1 MFWRFG
7 LYHSLD
13 SLLDKEDVSLE
24 EILDEDEL
32 LQECKEQNSRL
43 IDYFQRVDVLQRLL
57 GYVTGQIECE
67 EKGRFK
73 YPYVATEV
81 LCSEIWSIVETCL
94 NNSDQL
100 LVPFWETVLDRPP
113 EEMKTQMVMASH
125 FAKIN
130 AVFLNKKPVEMLA
143 FIQSQP
149 HIVARLLRHIEAPS
163 FVDLLVRIIQ
173 LDEHPACGGVL
184 EWLSE
189 ENLMGRLVDLM
200 SPLHTPDIH
209 TVVSELI
216 KGIISMAA
224 PSPGA
229 GLTEG
234 LQNGPASNLFARQLA
249 HASSISKLTDYILS
263 DFGSKGGEDS
273 KLANALQSTS
283 SSSLSKSE
291 DSEVP
296 SIDDDEVLPN
306 KESHTSSVVQS
317 ISIIIELIRKNN
329 SDYFEPYLFHTLR
342 NRLITLQQQLPAN
355 PDESREMLERA
366 MREMVDRMG
375 VVHLGSVL
383 EITCNRLDEYQM
395 YLDSPRSLEGP
406 MLLTVGTIAPLTF
419 ERYRICE
426 LYAELLHCS
435 NMSLLN
441 RPPEYNHIYDAEGR
455 LQGGLPALEELAR
468 VIAMSNGDD
477 GDGDAMDEEKEE
489 LEPAQELPI
498 SNASHESSSVLDS
511 DEEMDD
517 DSDNDAMEE
526 IAMSD
531 EPPFAVSPPPTAPLS
546 ASPSTT
552 APASTEPQLVSAPPR
567 KNSLTLTADSDST
580 SRPRS
585 SSSRRSLKRSAT
597 LDSQPAPPQ
606 PLPIGER
613 LKQQF
618 LEKNVLSKMLDL
630 FFGFPL
636 NNFLH
641 SVVYD
646 FLHQILT
653 GRVDEGMNREL
664 TISLFRDVRIMDRI
678 LEGQRRNDVEVA
690 KPKGVRLGY
699 MGHLTLISEDVIGAL
714 EHYPPDLRA
723 VIRSFAP
730 QPAWDEYVSGR
741 YIETKKNDTSLLGG
755 GKPVVGP
762 GAPRA
767 GPGARWKVDEAE
779 GATTQVEAT
788 ETADAGVGGSE
799 SDVKEE
805 PLRKPSGSR
814 REGSDDFGTAFMDED
829 EDDHGAAP
837 PQFARYLAQ
846 EMQSSNH
853 FGSASSSD
861 GSDEEEDE
869 GGWLAQ
875 STFSLGAPPSGR
887 HDENNR
893 TPLDRNGFEDA
904 FTPQGGYDDPFTE
917 EDDAF
922 GPFSDTAAASGADPF
937 TFASSFSEEIEH
949 ASFEDFGDFG
959 DFQAATEGDGE
970 LTPTA
975 GSWSFTSNS
984 SASSEPGVLEDGAGG
999 DSSKERA
1006 ERKAFEEPRTALTN
1020 DQQTLKSS

>member
-43 IDYFQRVDVLQRLL
+43 IDYFQRVDVLQKLL

-67 EKGRFK
+67 EKGRFRR

-94 NNSDQL
+94 NHSDQL
-100 LVPFWETVLDRPP
+100 LVPFWETVLNRPP

-130 AVFLNKKPVEMLA
+130 AVFLNKKPLEMLA
-143 FIQSQP
+143 FMQSQP
-149 HIVARLLRHIEAPS
+149 DIVERLLRHIEAPS

-173 LDEHPACGGVL
+173 LDEHPACAGVL
-184 EWLSE
+184 EWLSD
-189 ENLMGRLVDLM
+189 ENLMGRLIDM
-200 SPLHTPDIH
+200 MAPTSSPDIH

-249 HASSISKLTDYILS
+249 HPACIWKLTDYILAE
-263 DFGSKGGEDS
+263 FGGED
-273 KLANALQSTS
+273 KPGDDPP
-283 SSSLSKSE
+283 KSQKAQE
-291 DSEVP
+291 KQPENTGASAFDD
-296 SIDDDEVLPN
+296 DDDEKLPN
-306 KESHTSSVVQS
+306 VASHTSAVVQS
-317 ISIIIELIRKNN
+317 VSIIIELIRKNN

-342 NRLITLQQQLPAN
+342 NRLITLQQQLPPN
-355 PDESREMLERA
+355 PDESRETLERA

-375 VVHLGSVL
+375 VVHLGPMLAICSHRL
-383 EITCNRLDEYQM
+383 EDFQK
-395 YLDSPRSLEGP
+395 YLDKPRTLTGP
-406 MLLTVGTIAPLTF
+406 MTTTVGTIAPLTF

-477 GDGDAMDEEKEE
+477 GEEEEKEE
-489 LEPAQELPI
+489 MEPAQELPI

-511 DEEMDD
+511 DEDMEGDSDD
-517 DSDNDAMEE
+517 DEAMDE

-531 EPPFAVSPPPTAPLS
+531 EPPFPISAPSAPLS
-546 ASPSTT
+546 ASPSPSTPVSEASASSPGTVTVESPGST
-552 APASTEPQLVSAPPR
+552 ASVASPQR
-567 KNSLTLTADSDST
+567 KNSGASSLDSEGT
-580 SRPRS
+580 RPRS
-585 SSSRRSLKRSAT
+585 SSSRKRRST
-597 LDSQPAPPQ
+597 VDSQTIPPPPAPPA
-606 PLPIGER
+606 PLPVGER

-618 LEKNVLSKMLDL
+618 LEKRVLIKMLDL
-630 FFGFPL
+630 FFDFPL

-646 FLHQILT
+646 LLHQILT

-664 TISLFRDVRIMDRI
+664 TISLFRDVHIMERI
-678 LEGQRRNDVEVA
+678 LEGQRRNDAEIA
-690 KPKGVRLGY
+690 KPRGVRLGY

-714 EHYPPDLRA
+714 QHYPPDLRL
-723 VIRSFAP
+723 IISSYTP
-730 QPAWDEYVSGR
+730 QPAWEEYVSGR
-741 YIETKKNDTSLLGG
+741 YNETKKNDTSLLGG
-755 GKPVVGP
+755 GKPVVGQAAARN
-762 GAPRA
+762 GQ
-767 GPGARWKVDEAE
+767 RWKVDEAE
-779 GATTQVEAT
+779 AG
-788 ETADAGVGGSE
+788 AGVGADTAEMVVEGE
-799 SDVKEE
+799 REE
-805 PLRKPSGSR
+805 EGPVHKMKR
-814 REGSDDFGTAFMDED
+814 REGSGDFGTGLMDDDED
-829 EDDHGAAP
+829 ERAAGP

-853 FGSASSSD
+853 FGSSSSSD
-861 GSDEEEDE
+861 GSDEEEEE

-875 STFSLGAPPSGR
+875 STFSLGAPANR
-887 HDENNR
+887 QDEVTR
-893 TPLDRNGFEDA
+893 RPLNSNGFDDA
-904 FTPQGGYDDPFTE
+904 FTPHGGFDDPFA
-917 EDDAF
+917 DDDDNF
-922 GPFSDTAAASGADPF
+922 GPFSDSAAATRSDPF
-937 TFASSFSEEIEH
+937 TFSSSFNDEMEH
-949 ASFEDFGDFG
+949 ASFDDFGDFG
-959 DFQAATEGDGE
+959 DFQGAGESDGE

-975 GSWSFTSNS
+975 GSWSFTSSESGGS
-984 SASSEPGVLEDGAGG
+984 SGGLEH
-999 DSSKERA
+999 EI
-1006 ERKAFEEPRTALTN
+1006 RKAMEEPRTATAQSSTG
-1020 DQQTLKSS
+1020 DKQTTGLNASPS